1 MNTNMK
7 QQNRYFCHSSRRITK
22 TDTLGDHASQ
32 VKTVWTE
39 EMGAMLIVI
48 AHEKKL
54 NECTKGK
61 KRKILLLFALD
72 TSNLTTM
79 PKIWAAVTWYQ
90 IQFKLHQRYSSLAPT
105 NTIGGFQVLPL
116 VQVAVGL

>member
-1 MNTNMK
+1 
-7 QQNRYFCHSSRRITK
+7 
-22 TDTLGDHASQ
+22 
-32 VKTVWTE
+32 
-39 EMGAMLIVI
+39 MGAMLLVI

-61 KRKILLLFALD
+61 KKKKKKKKKEKKLLLFPLD

-90 IQFKLHQRYSSLAPT
+90 TQFKLHQRYSSLAP
-105 NTIGGFQVLPL
+105 N
-116 VQVAVGL
+116 